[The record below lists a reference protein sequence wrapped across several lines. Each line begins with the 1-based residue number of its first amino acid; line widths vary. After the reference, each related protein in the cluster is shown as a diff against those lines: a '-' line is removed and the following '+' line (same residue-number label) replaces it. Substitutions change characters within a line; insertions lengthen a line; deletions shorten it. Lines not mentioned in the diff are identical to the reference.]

1 MRWEAKQQRKRVER
15 ALEKRRSASD
25 AYRWNQK
32 MDVTMERLQGT
43 LMGVLRSV
51 GTKDAPL
58 ASVGPILGTATM
70 TDSTDCGLYSVN
82 RAFQMWRR

>member
-1 MRWEAKQQRKRVER
+1 MRWETKQQRKRVER

-32 MDVTMERLQGT
+32 MEAGLERMRALG
-43 LMGVLRSV
+43 RPSSV
-51 GTKDAPL
+51 GTLLVL
-58 ASVGPILGTATM
+58 AEPISGTVTM
-70 TDSTDCGLYSVN
+70 TDSTDGSLYSVN

>member
-1 MRWEAKQQRKRVER
+1 MRWETKQQRKRVER

-32 MDVTMERLQGT
+32 MDVEMQRMQGI
-43 LMGVLRSV
+43 LMGVPRSA
-51 GTKDAPL
+51 GTLVVL
-58 ASVGPILGTATM
+58 AEPISGTATM
-70 TDSTDCGLYSVN
+70 TDSTDCGLYSTN